1 MYSISENLKTAR
13 FLPHKIENRI
23 AAVKMLRNS
32 PRGSIHKI
40 CRKYHISRASL
51 WRWNKLYDGTKE
63 SLMDKSHRPLSQH
76 PNAHTNNEIRHIR
89 DYCRRNPHI
98 SLCELW
104 YKLKIHKGYTRNI
117 TSLYRLLK
125 RLGIK
130 YNKSDKKVKKYI
142 PKPYHTPKNIGEKW
156 QVDVKYVPDYC
167 KCDNLPKDLHFYQ
180 YTCIDEASR
189 ERYIYHYMEQSP
201 QNTVDFIKR
210 CIKYFGY
217 KSNIIQTDNGMEFC
231 FFKDVKRIHP
241 LEQLCLELN
250 IEHKRIKPR
259 TPRHNGKV
267 ERSHR
272 NDQERFYDHLKFYS
286 MDDLHLQASRYLK
299 RSNNIPMSVLNYLT
313 PKEMRNKLCL
323 AA

>member
-1 MYSISENLKTAR
+1 MYSISDNLKAAR

-23 AAVKMLRNS
+23 AAAKMLRNS

-40 CRKYHISRASL
+40 RRKYHISRASL
-51 WRWNKLYDGTKE
+51 WRWNKLYDGIKE

-89 DYCRRNPHI
+89 DYCRHNSHI
-98 SLCELW
+98 SLRELW

-130 YNKSDKKVKKYI
+130 YNK
-142 PKPYHTPKNIGEKW
+142 
-156 QVDVKYVPDYC
+156 
-167 KCDNLPKDLHFYQ
+167 
-180 YTCIDEASR
+180 
-189 ERYIYHYMEQSP
+189 
-201 QNTVDFIKR
+201 
-210 CIKYFGY
+210 
-217 KSNIIQTDNGMEFC
+217 
-231 FFKDVKRIHP
+231 
-241 LEQLCLELN
+241 
-250 IEHKRIKPR
+250 
-259 TPRHNGKV
+259 
-267 ERSHR
+267 
-272 NDQERFYDHLKFYS
+272 
-286 MDDLHLQASRYLK
+286 QASRYLK

>member
-1 MYSISENLKTAR
+1 MYSLSENLKTAR

-76 PNAHTNNEIRHIR
+76 PNAYTNNEIRHIR

-117 TSLYRLLK
+117 IS
-125 RLGIK
+125 
-130 YNKSDKKVKKYI
+130 
-142 PKPYHTPKNIGEKW
+142 
-156 QVDVKYVPDYC
+156 
-167 KCDNLPKDLHFYQ
+167 F
-180 YTCIDEASR
+180 
-189 ERYIYHYMEQSP
+189 
-201 QNTVDFIKR
+201 
-210 CIKYFGY
+210 
-217 KSNIIQTDNGMEFC
+217 
-231 FFKDVKRIHP
+231 
-241 LEQLCLELN
+241 
-250 IEHKRIKPR
+250 
-259 TPRHNGKV
+259 
-267 ERSHR
+267 
-272 NDQERFYDHLKFYS
+272 
-286 MDDLHLQASRYLK
+286 
-299 RSNNIPMSVLNYLT
+299 NIPMSVLNYLT
-313 PKEMRNKLCL
+313 PKEMRNKLCF